1 MTSDTDHAKEDSG
14 MTSTNPAS
22 TNPASTGPAGASH
35 PVPAGH
41 AAFSPRQLLWAASWG
56 PAKAAPPALRWAANV
71 VAVAGAVLVL
81 LSALIHLKI
90 YGNYEHISV
99 IGPLFLAQGI
109 VGILLALALGVFRR
123 LGLILAGAAFLHRHR
138 GRPAAQREL
147 RPVRVQG
154 QPARPLREIIA
165 DRGVRG
171 RGRAADRGRAGAG
184 LPAVAPA
191 AGRRRRAGMT
201 APDLTAAP
209 AREKSPAST
218 AIPWTRPR
226 VSDSVQRMGIPADR
240 LPDETLLAGLGTGDA
255 ELSLAFVRRFQRVV
269 FGVAVTVLGDPTTAE
284 DVAQQTFE
292 RAWRHAQV
300 FDTRRG
306 SVRAWLSTIAHN
318 LAVDVL
324 RARTSTPVDPQD
336 LPALLTAMTD
346 TPERFAVAHDS
357 AQGLRQALA
366 DLPPGQARAV
376 AMAGIYG
383 MTARQISEAEGI
395 PLGTAKTRIRDGME
409 KLRSAYLREDVGDE

>member
-22 TNPASTGPAGASH
+22 TDRARPGASH

-147 RPVRVQG
+147 RPVRIQG

-191 AGRRRRAGMT
+191 ATRRRRPPGGLT
-201 APDLTAAP
+201 APDLTAAAGP
-209 AREKSPAST
+209 GKVSGEK
-218 AIPWTRPR
+218 
-226 VSDSVQRMGIPADR
+226 
-240 LPDETLLAGLGTGDA
+240 
-255 ELSLAFVRRFQRVV
+255 
-269 FGVAVTVLGDPTTAE
+269 
-284 DVAQQTFE
+284 
-292 RAWRHAQV
+292 
-300 FDTRRG
+300 
-306 SVRAWLSTIAHN
+306 
-318 LAVDVL
+318 
-324 RARTSTPVDPQD
+324 
-336 LPALLTAMTD
+336 
-346 TPERFAVAHDS
+346 
-357 AQGLRQALA
+357 
-366 DLPPGQARAV
+366 
-376 AMAGIYG
+376 
-383 MTARQISEAEGI
+383 
-395 PLGTAKTRIRDGME
+395 
-409 KLRSAYLREDVGDE
+409 